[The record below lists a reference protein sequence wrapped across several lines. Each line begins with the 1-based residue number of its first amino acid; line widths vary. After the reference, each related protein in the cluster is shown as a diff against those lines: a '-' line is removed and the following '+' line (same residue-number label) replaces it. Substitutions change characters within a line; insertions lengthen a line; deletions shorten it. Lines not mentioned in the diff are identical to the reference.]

1 MTVKTRLGKIT
12 AREEV
17 LNRLSIALFEAANSN
32 EAKKKKKELKNVM
45 FLALIQPPTKYLM
58 HYTKLG
64 TTQNNNKLTYR
75 LDGRK
80 RGKKNEKI

>member
-17 LNRLSIALFEAANSN
+17 LNRLSIALCEAANYN
-32 EAKKKKKELKNVM
+32 EAKKELKNVM
-45 FLALIQPPTKYLM
+45 FLALLQPPTKYLK